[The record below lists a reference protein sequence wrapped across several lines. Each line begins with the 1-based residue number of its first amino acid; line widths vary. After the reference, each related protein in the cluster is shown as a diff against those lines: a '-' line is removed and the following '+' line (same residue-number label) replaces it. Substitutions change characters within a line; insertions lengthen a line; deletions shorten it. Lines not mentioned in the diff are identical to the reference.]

1 MATVKVPLKVLTD
14 SGKGTLVYKYVYD
27 EQKTGLDKKVY
38 VEERSEGTNRKTHGA
53 FVERTHF
60 GEYVIYDEPAFPDEF
75 THVIRA
81 IDADNYLVGVHYP
94 QGQITPI
101 LRISRGSGKSLWN
114 IKSCHILGR
123 VCLPSPEVYIEETP
137 YSEGRMIKSAVDS
150 PDIKAGEVYNF
161 VTPLGSF
168 DEFTDIISF
177 CAAFLF
183 KQMTFFLTC
192 LFLLKE
198 GNFCEIV

>member
-1 MATVKVPLKVLTD
+1 MKTLKKLINIFFVIFFAFPF
-14 SGKGTLVYKYVYD
+14 GMVYAGGNNIMHIAAPDTHSRGRYYVT
-27 EQKTGLDKKVY
+27 ERRTPKKVY

-114 IKSCHILGR
+114 IKSCHIFGR
-123 VCLPSPEVYIEETP
+123 VCLSSPEVYIEETP

-183 KQMTFFLTC
+183 K
-192 LFLLKE
+192 
-198 GNFCEIV
+198 